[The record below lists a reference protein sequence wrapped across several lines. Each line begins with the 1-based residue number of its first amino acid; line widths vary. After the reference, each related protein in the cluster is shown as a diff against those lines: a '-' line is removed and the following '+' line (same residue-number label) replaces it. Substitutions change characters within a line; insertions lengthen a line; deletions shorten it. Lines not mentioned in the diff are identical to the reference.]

1 MGNSIQINS
10 KVTIIFSSV
19 YKTQKYKIHRPRN
32 DAKIEQRLILHHI
45 LSHHHVCSP
54 DLSVGLFSVVPDIA
68 WKFAVTWEA
77 GLVACKLIK

>member
-1 MGNSIQINS
+1 M
-10 KVTIIFSSV
+10 IFSSCYRTQNTQSMMLKGHKLIV
-19 YKTQKYKIHRPRN
+19 YYHC
-32 DAKIEQRLILHHI
+32 
-45 LSHHHVCSP
+45 LSHRICSP

>member
-1 MGNSIQINS
+1 MLPCNTFIGVFETKSIIKTFTIAESLVLYNSY
-10 KVTIIFSSV
+10 VDFS
-19 YKTQKYKIHRPRN
+19 
-32 DAKIEQRLILHHI
+32 
-45 LSHHHVCSP
+45 

>member
-1 MGNSIQINS
+1 MML
-10 KVTIIFSSV
+10 KEH
-19 YKTQKYKIHRPRN
+19 K
-32 DAKIEQRLILHHI
+32 LHIYYHC
-45 LSHHHVCSP
+45 LSHRICSP